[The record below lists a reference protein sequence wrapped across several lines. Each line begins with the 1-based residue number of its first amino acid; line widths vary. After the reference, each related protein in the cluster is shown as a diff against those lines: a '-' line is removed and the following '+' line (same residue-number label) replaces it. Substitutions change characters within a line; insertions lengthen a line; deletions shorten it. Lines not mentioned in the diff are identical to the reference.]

1 MRTAALERGL
11 WSVTAVALIVTG
23 LGVRAARAT
32 SVTPARP
39 IISAA
44 PEPRR
49 LDADSI
55 AQAVAYVVANDP
67 FRLSRHPATVAYS
80 PALEGLAPPA
90 PVRPP
95 RPNLVLR
102 GVVGGPPW
110 SAILDGIPGREGSAL
125 VRRGDSLG
133 TLVVRAVGRD
143 TVIIKGAD
151 TTWRLTV
158 KPLW

>member
-1 MRTAALERGL
+1 VRTAALERGL
-11 WSVTAVALIVTG
+11 WGATAVALVVTA

-32 SVTPARP
+32 SATSARP
-39 IISAA
+39 IFAA
-44 PEPRR
+44 AAEPRR
-49 LDADSI
+49 LNADSI
-55 AQAVAYVVANDP
+55 AQAVAYFVANDP
-67 FRLSRHPATVAYS
+67 FRVSRHPATVAYS

-90 PVRPP
+90 VARPP

-102 GVVGGPPW
+102 GIVGGPPW
-110 SAILDGIPGREGSAL
+110 SAILDGVPGRDGNVV

-158 KPLW
+158 KPSW

>member
-1 MRTAALERGL
+1 MRTAALERVL
-11 WSVTAVALIVTG
+11 WGATAVAVIVTALG
-23 LGVRAARAT
+23 LRAARVTLAT
-32 SVTPARP
+32 SSRP
-39 IISAA
+39 ILTAA
-44 PEPRR
+44 AEPRR

-80 PALEGLAPPA
+80 PALEGLAPPVEA
-90 PVRPP
+90 RPP

-110 SAILDGIPGREGSAL
+110 SAILDGLPGREGSVL

-133 TLVVRAVGRD
+133 TLIVRAVGRD

-158 KPLW
+158 KRTW

>member
-11 WSVTAVALIVTG
+11 WGATTVAVIVTA

-32 SVTPARP
+32 SATSAWP
-39 IISAA
+39 ILTAA
-44 PEPRR
+44 AEPRR
-49 LDADSI
+49 LDGDSI

-80 PALEGLAPPA
+80 PALEGLAPPVVA
-90 PVRPP
+90 RPP

-110 SAILDGIPGREGSAL
+110 SAILDGVPGRDGNVL

-133 TLVVRAVGRD
+133 ALVVRAVGRD

-158 KPLW
+158 KRSW

>member
-1 MRTAALERGL
+1 MRTAVLERGL
-11 WSVTAVALIVTG
+11 WGATVVAVVVTAV
-23 LGVRAARAT
+23 GVRAARAT
-32 SVTPARP
+32 SATSPRPLLTAPA
-39 IISAA
+39 
-44 PEPRR
+44 EPGR

-90 PVRPP
+90 AARPP

-110 SAILDGIPGREGSAL
+110 SAILDGVPGRDGSVL

-133 TLVVRAVGRD
+133 TLIVRAVGRD
-143 TVIIKGAD
+143 TVTINGAD

-158 KPLW
+158 KRSW

>member
-1 MRTAALERGL
+1 MRTAAWERGL
-11 WSVTAVALIVTG
+11 WGATAVAVIVTA

-32 SVTPARP
+32 PATSARP
-39 IISAA
+39 ILTAA
-44 PEPRR
+44 AEPRV

-80 PALEGLAPPA
+80 PA

-102 GVVGGPPW
+102 GIVGGPPW
-110 SAILDGIPGREGSAL
+110 GAILEGIPGRDGNVL

-143 TVIIKGAD
+143 TVIIKGVD

-158 KPLW
+158 KHP

>member
-1 MRTAALERGL
+1 MRMATLERGL
-11 WSVTAVALIVTG
+11 WGATAVALIVTA
-23 LGVRAARAT
+23 LGVRAAGAT
-32 SVTPARP
+32 SATSARP
-39 IISAA
+39 VLTATA
-44 PEPRR
+44 EPRR

-67 FRLSRHPATVAYS
+67 FRLSRHPAIVAYS
-80 PALEGLAPPA
+80 PALEGLAPQA
-90 PVRPP
+90 AARPP

-102 GVVGGPPW
+102 GIVGGPPW
-110 SAILDGIPGREGSAL
+110 GAILDGLPGRDGSVL

-158 KPLW
+158 KRLW

>member
-1 MRTAALERGL
+1 MRTAAVERALWGL
-11 WSVTAVALIVTG
+11 TAIATIVTV
-23 LGVRAARAT
+23 LSVRAARMP
-32 SVTPARP
+32 SV
-39 IISAA
+39 SAA
-44 PEPRR
+44 PRIQPAAAELRHIAP
-49 LDADSI
+49 DSI
-55 AQAVAYVVANDP
+55 AQAVAYVIANDP

-110 SAILDGIPGREGSAL
+110 SAIIDGIPGRDGSVL
-125 VRRGDSLG
+125 LRRGDSVAS
-133 TLVVRAVGRD
+133 LVVRAVGRD
-143 TVIIKGAD
+143 TVIIKGVD

-158 KPLW
+158 KPSW

>member
-1 MRTAALERGL
+1 MRTAAVERGL
-11 WSVTAVALIVTG
+11 WGATAVAVFVTA

-32 SVTPARP
+32 STTSARP
-39 IISAA
+39 IVTAA
-44 PEPRR
+44 AEPRR

-55 AQAVAYVVANDP
+55 AQAVAYVGANDP

-80 PALEGLAPPA
+80 PALEGLAPPQA
-90 PVRPP
+90 ARAP
-95 RPNLVLR
+95 RPNLVLV
-102 GVVGGPPW
+102 GIVGGPPW
-110 SAILDGIPGREGSAL
+110 SAILDGLPGRDGSVL

-143 TVIIKGAD
+143 TVVIKGAD

-158 KPLW
+158 KRAW

>member
-11 WSVTAVALIVTG
+11 WGATAVAVIVTA

-32 SVTPARP
+32 PATPARP
-39 IISAA
+39 ILTAA
-44 PEPRR
+44 AEPRH

-102 GVVGGPPW
+102 GIVGGPPW
-110 SAILDGIPGREGSAL
+110 SAILDGLPGRDGNVM

-158 KPLW
+158 KHP

>member
-1 MRTAALERGL
+1 MRPAALERAL
-11 WSVTAVALIVTG
+11 WGATAVGAIITA
-23 LGVRAARAT
+23 LGVRAARQAP
-32 SVTPARP
+32 VNFAQP

-44 PEPRR
+44 REPRR
-49 LDADSI
+49 IDPDSI
-55 AQAVAYVVANDP
+55 AQAISYVAVNDP

-80 PALEGLAPPA
+80 PALEGLAPP
-90 PVRPP
+90 PVARPP

-110 SAILDGIPGREGSAL
+110 SAILDGVPGREGNVV

-158 KPLW
+158 KPSW

>member
-1 MRTAALERGL
+1 MRTALLERGL
-11 WSVTAVALIVTG
+11 WGATAVAVIVTA
-23 LGVRAARAT
+23 LGVRATRASSAT
-32 SVTPARP
+32 SAQP
-39 IISAA
+39 ILAA
-44 PEPRR
+44 AAEPRR

-80 PALEGLAPPA
+80 PALEGFAPPA
-90 PVRPP
+90 VARPP

-102 GVVGGPPW
+102 GIVGGPPW
-110 SAILDGIPGREGSAL
+110 GAILDGLPGRDGSVL
-125 VRRGDSLG
+125 VRRGDTLG

-143 TVIIKGAD
+143 TVIINGAD

-158 KPLW
+158 KRR